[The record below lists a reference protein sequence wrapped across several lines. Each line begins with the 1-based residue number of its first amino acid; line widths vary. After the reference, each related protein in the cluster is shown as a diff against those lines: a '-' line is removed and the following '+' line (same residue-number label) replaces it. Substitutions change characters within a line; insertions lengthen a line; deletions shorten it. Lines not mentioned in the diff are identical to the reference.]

1 MVYKL
6 GGYIKMICKYPI
18 RNYIQ
23 SSQFLLYYAL
33 DDLSRFTE
41 EGDEMKCSAEIKKSC
56 LRYFYFIKIEM
67 TFFRNENCEHL
78 LIRHIM
84 HE

>member
-1 MVYKL
+1 
-6 GGYIKMICKYPI
+6 MICKYPI
-18 RNYIQ
+18 RNYI
-23 SSQFLLYYAL
+23 SKAHNFCYTYAL

-41 EGDEMKCSAEIKKSC
+41 EGDEKKCSAEIKKSC
-56 LRYFYFIKIEM
+56 LRYFSFIKIEM

>member
-18 RNYIQ
+18 RNYI
-23 SSQFLLYYAL
+23 SKAHNFCYTYAL

-41 EGDEMKCSAEIKKSC
+41 EGDEKK
-56 LRYFYFIKIEM
+56 
-67 TFFRNENCEHL
+67 
-78 LIRHIM
+78 
-84 HE
+84 